1 MANKKDITGWYAE
14 LLWIEG
20 FMGGILDN
28 DGWEI
33 DESIQEEIKY
43 CQKRLKRLKL
53 TMLKEGMKNVS
64 ERQIISTF
72 SARAPSTF
80 RFVSESERQGTR
92 GVDFGDSES

>member
-20 FMGGILDN
+20 FMKGVLDN
-28 DGWEI
+28 DEWEI
-33 DESIQEEIKY
+33 DESISAEITY
-43 CQKRLKRLKL
+43 CIKRLDKLKL
-53 TMLKEGMKNVS
+53 TILREGMKNVS